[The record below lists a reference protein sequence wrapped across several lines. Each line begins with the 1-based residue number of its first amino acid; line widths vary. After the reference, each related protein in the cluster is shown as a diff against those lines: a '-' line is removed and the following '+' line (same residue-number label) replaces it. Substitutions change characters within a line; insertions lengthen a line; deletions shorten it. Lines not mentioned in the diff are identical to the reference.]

1 MVLRLLLTRPRNDS
15 ETLASL
21 LTERGFEIVIEP
33 LLDIVFHD
41 DIVLDLNGVVGFL
54 VTSANGVRALVRHD
68 VRRDLPLFAVGES
81 TGEEAQRS
89 GFIDI
94 AWAGGDVSAL
104 AALVRDTFDAEQ
116 GILLHAAGANLAG
129 DLAGDLAASG
139 FRVRSSVLY
148 EACPRPR
155 FSDDLL
161 ERFRGSAKNAINGVL
176 FFSPRTGGTFAS
188 LIKYHGLT
196 SEVRMMS
203 ALCLSAAVA
212 RRIEILPWWDIVVAD
227 RPERAALME
236 VLTKTALP
244 SRV

>member
-1 MVLRLLLTRPRNDS
+1 MAYRLLLTRPRNDS
-15 ETLASL
+15 EALASL
-21 LTERGFEIVIEP
+21 LAERGFDVVIEP
-33 LLDIVFHD
+33 LLDIVMHD
-41 DIVLDLNGVVGFL
+41 DAVLDLDGVVGLL

-68 VRRDLPLFAVGES
+68 VRRDLPLFAVGEN

-89 GFIDI
+89 GFISV
-94 AWAGGDVSAL
+94 ARAGGDVASL
-104 AALVRDTFDAEQ
+104 AALVRGRLDADR
-116 GILLHAAGANLAG
+116 GILLHAGGANLAG

-139 FRVRSSVLY
+139 FHVRRSVLY
-148 EACPRPR
+148 EARPRPR

-161 ERFRGSAKNAINGVL
+161 ERFRGSTQDRINGVL

-203 ALCLSAAVA
+203 AFCLSAAVA
-212 RRIEILPWWDIVVAD
+212 RRIDVLSWWDIVVAD